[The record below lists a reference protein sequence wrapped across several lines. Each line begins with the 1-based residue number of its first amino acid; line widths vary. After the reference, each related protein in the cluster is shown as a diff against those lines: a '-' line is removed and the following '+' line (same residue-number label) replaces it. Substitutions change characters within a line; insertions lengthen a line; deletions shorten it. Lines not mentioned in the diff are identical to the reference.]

1 MREFHKQID
10 KRMFDF
16 QGFYWD
22 MANWMPNEAVIAEVG
37 CAEGASTVYL
47 AETLLNL
54 GKTFTFYAIDNL
66 AYGREDQ
73 LRVLM
78 KNLGQANL
86 AHLVEIVPVSSVEGA
101 CRFPDFH
108 FDFVFIDAS
117 HKIEWT
123 KADIFLWYQKLKHN
137 GILAGHD
144 YNTREGW
151 EVKMAVDAIIPKSI
165 PDHTDPSGGAK
176 VKTIEIIPTE
186 KSHNV
191 WKVKKLDR
199 LQLRLS

>member
-1 MREFHKQID
+1 MREYHKAMD

-16 QGFYWD
+16 EAFYLD
-22 MANWMPNEAVIAEVG
+22 MAMWMPQESVIAEVG
-37 CAEGASTVYL
+37 VAEGASTVYL

-54 GKTFTFYAIDNL
+54 GKSFTFYAIDNL
-66 AYGREDQ
+66 AYGQDGQ
-73 LRVLM
+73 LRTLM
-78 KNLGQANL
+78 KNIGQANL
-86 AHLVEIVPVSSVEGA
+86 GHLVEIVPVSSVEGA
-101 CRFPDFH
+101 CRFPDLH

-123 KADIFLWYQKLKHN
+123 KADILLWYQKLKV
-137 GILAGHD
+137 GGVLAGHD

-165 PDHTDPSGGAK
+165 RDENENKIST
-176 VKTIEIIPTE
+176 TQIIPTE

-191 WKVKKLDR
+191 WKVTKLER
-199 LQLRLS
+199 LKLKTY